1 MMLFAGISAQAQDQH
16 IITIGGSVYAGGRS
30 GAILEYKVKKDANGD
45 RETDA
50 NGDPI
55 IDKDKNN
62 NPLDGGEGT
71 TNVTIYEG
79 TIGTTENLEIGLGC
93 VFGGGYGPLA
103 TVRFS
108 NVTIKGGTILNSV
121 YGGGEIAAIGEGET
135 DAPIDKVPIFRRVV
149 KQGHTNVL
157 MYKGD
162 VGRNVFGGGRG

>member
-1 MMLFAGISAQAQDQH
+1 MMLLAVIPVRGQEQQAESQH

-30 GAILEYKVKKDANGD
+30 GAILEYKVKKNADGSVQK
-45 RETDA
+45 DA

-55 IDKDKNN
+55 IDVDEHKEDR
-62 NPLDGGEGT
+62 PLLDGGEGT

-79 TIGTTENLEIGLGC
+79 TIGTTENLEKGLGC

-121 YGGGEIAAIGEGET
+121 YGGGEI
-135 DAPIDKVPIFRRVV
+135 
-149 KQGHTNVL
+149 
-157 MYKGD
+157 
-162 VGRNVFGGGRG
+162 